1 MSYTVS
7 TTDVSKISL
16 NETDYV
22 ESVLQNIRVLLSTW
36 QGDVPLYRD
45 FGINPELLHRPIN
58 AVESLLIEDV
68 TEKIEKYEP
77 RATVTQVSFDATSA
91 FSDHLGITVEVE
103 VNAENE

>member
-77 RATVTQVSFDATSA
+77 RATVLQVSFDASSVTP
-91 FSDHLGITVEVE
+91 DHLGITVEVE

>member
-7 TTDVSKISL
+7 TADTKKIVL

-22 ESVLQNIRVLLSTW
+22 DSVLQNVRMILSTW
-36 QGDVPLYRD
+36 EGDVPLYRD

-58 AVESLLIEDV
+58 AVESLLIGDI

-77 RATVTQVSFDATSA
+77 RATVMQVSFDATSA
-91 FSDHLGITVEVE
+91 FPDHLGITVEVE